1 MPKAVKTPLKY
12 EPYMNMK
19 RLTDDYENIQK
30 EMEMKTPKQTKSPYR
45 LDNSVYRKSTLRSY
59 DFDNYGQTTN
69 VKHATLSQKKVF
81 KYLPNWFFSFLLFKK
96 SSFDM
101 AYKLQMN

>member
-30 EMEMKTPKQTKSPYR
+30 EMEMKTPK
-45 LDNSVYRKSTLRSY
+45 
-59 DFDNYGQTTN
+59 
-69 VKHATLSQKKVF
+69 
-81 KYLPNWFFSFLLFKK
+81 
-96 SSFDM
+96 
-101 AYKLQMN
+101 

>member
-1 MPKAVKTPLKY
+1 
-12 EPYMNMK
+12 MNMK

-69 VKHATLSQKKVF
+69 VKHAPLSQKKVF
-81 KYLPNWFFSFLLFKK
+81 KYLPN
-96 SSFDM
+96 
-101 AYKLQMN
+101 